1 MSKKYVALTFDDG
14 PRAPMIEMVD
24 KFTAY
29 GGHATFLVCGTQLNT
44 ENDERIKHAIEA
56 GCELGG
62 HSYYH
67 TSLNKI
73 EDPAIIES
81 NLRAPY
87 DIVKARYNYDMKV
100 TRLPNHAT
108 NDLVY
113 EVAQKLGIPLIGTGM
128 NGACDWSSKV
138 PAEEIAPKVIASAY
152 DGGICCLHVNERTCK
167 ALDTILPALKEQG
180 YKFVTVS
187 ELFKLKDFDPPY
199 FEQIKGTTKL

>member
-14 PRAPMIEMVD
+14 PRAPMTEMVD

-167 ALDTILPALKEQG
+167 ALDTILPTLKEQG
-180 YKFVTVS
+180 YEFVTVS
-187 ELFKLKDFDPPY
+187 ELFKIKNFDPPY
-199 FEQIKGTTKL
+199 FEQIKGTTK

>member
-29 GGHATFLVCGTQLNT
+29 GGHATFLVCGTQINT

-62 HSYYH
+62 HSYRH
-67 TSLNKI
+67 ISLNKE

-87 DIVKARYNYDMKV
+87 DIVKARYNYDMNI
-100 TRLPNHAT
+100 TRLPNHAA
-108 NDLVY
+108 NDLVF
-113 EVAQKLGIPLIGTGM
+113 EIAKKLGIHLIGTGM
-128 NGACDWSSKV
+128 NGACDWNPEV

-180 YKFVTVS
+180 YEFVNVS